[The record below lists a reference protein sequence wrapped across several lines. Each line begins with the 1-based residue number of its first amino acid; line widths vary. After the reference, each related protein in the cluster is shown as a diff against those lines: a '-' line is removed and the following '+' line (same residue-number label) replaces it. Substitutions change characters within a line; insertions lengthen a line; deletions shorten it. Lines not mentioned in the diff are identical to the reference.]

1 VTTKCKVEF
10 YTNTNDK
17 EKLGI
22 STMDSYLKI
31 LHKLNLKDGPTVK
44 ELAKEFNKTER
55 SIQLYFKKLL
65 DSGFPIYKDDKT
77 HRYYFSYGFSL
88 DKTMLDS
95 DEMMLLQLSLN
106 QFRDVSDFDKLT
118 NKIFNKLSKAN
129 VFNPYYVKYDDIE
142 DISKDSPLIE
152 ELENA
157 IKNKY
162 HIKTKC
168 HNKPKILEPYRIV
181 SYDGIW
187 HLVAKDEDD
196 QKIKTF
202 MISRIKEID
211 TIEDNYSVSHDR
223 IKELIKNTHSAWFE
237 DGTNFTIIVKVYPQI
252 AHYFKAKNFLQSQT
266 IEEELSDGS
275 LIVSFEVS
283 HYEDADNIIKSWLP
297 DIEVLEPLEY
307 KEKIKQELTE
317 YLKRLG

>member
-1 VTTKCKVEF
+1 MDQETL
-10 YTNTNDK
+10 DK
-17 EKLGI
+17 LNALPKNKSKSSI
-22 STMDSYLKI
+22 STMDNYLKI
-31 LHKLNLKDGPTVK
+31 LHKLNSNEQPTVR
-44 ELAKEFNKTER
+44 EMAEEFGKTER
-55 SIQLYFKKLL
+55 SVQLYIRKLI
-65 DSGFPIYKDDKT
+65 DSGFPIYDENHK
-77 HRYYFSYGFSL
+77 YYFSYGFSL
-88 DKTMLDS
+88 DKTILDP
-95 DEMMLLQLSLN
+95 DEMILLQLSLS
-106 QFRDVSDFDKLT
+106 QFSDVSDFDKLT
-118 NKIFNKLSKAN
+118 KKIFNKLSRAN

-142 DISKDSPLIE
+142 DISKDSPLIK

-157 IKNKY
+157 IKNNY

-168 HNKPKILEPYRIV
+168 YNKPKILEPYKIV

-187 HLVAKDEDD
+187 YLVAKDEDD
-196 QKIKTF
+196 QKVKTF

-266 IEEELSDGS
+266 IEEELKDGS
-275 LIVSFEVS
+275 LIISFEVS

-317 YLKRLG
+317 YLQRIS